1 MSSRLAGINRT
12 GTASP
17 PCDRD
22 LHHPEM
28 DSDWAEDIG
37 PDDEESA
44 GEDSV
49 CVFHFK
55 YKN

>member
-1 MSSRLAGINRT
+1 
-12 GTASP
+12 
-17 PCDRD
+17 
-22 LHHPEM
+22 M

-49 CVFHFK
+49 CFSTKKKNNNNYKSKHF
-55 YKN
+55 YKHLMFIF